1 MFELLPP
8 YIYAPIF
15 YNLILILVL
24 IKSFQLYN
32 ANRMSMWLLSL
43 FLIFFLGLRPID
55 GKYFID
61 TISYASIYEGM
72 KYTEDSVFVNDW
84 VFGNLMSIFAKSGFS
99 VHVFFLVVEALY
111 VFNYMLACRR
121 FFEQHGY
128 LAFLMVVSSFSFYS
142 YGINTIRAGLAA
154 SFVLLAMSYVNSSKI
169 KAAILAFIGVNVHT
183 SMWLPVGAVIFG
195 LFYKNSKHYF
205 YWWLLSIVISAVV
218 GKQLEL
224 FFATS
229 GFVGDDRFAGYLT
242 KTDTE
247 YKIGFRIDFLLY
259 SCVPVFAGYYY
270 IVKKKY
276 KDKIY
281 TMLYNSYLIA
291 NSFWILVIRANFS
304 DRFAYLSWFM
314 YPIVLIYPLLKE
326 RLVVNQRRTIVT
338 IMVLHALFTYL
349 MFLR

>member
-1 MFELLPP
+1 MELIPGSF
-8 YIYAPIF
+8 YAPIF
-15 YNLILILVL
+15 YNLAFLLVLFKCTSLYNPNKSMMWITAIFLIL
-24 IKSFQLYN
+24 
-32 ANRMSMWLLSL
+32 
-43 FLIFFLGLRPID
+43 FLGLRPID
-55 GKYFID
+55 GRYFTD
-61 TISYASIYEGM
+61 MATYSYIYESIKFGSQ
-72 KYTEDSVFVNDW
+72 SVFKEDW
-84 VFGNLMSIFAKSGFS
+84 LFDSLMSICAKLGFS
-99 VHVFFLVVEALY
+99 AHVFFLVVEALY
-111 VFNYMLACRR
+111 VFNYMFACRR

-128 LAFLMVVSSFSFYS
+128 LAFLMVLSSFSFYS
-142 YGINTIRAGLAA
+142 YGTNTIRAGLAA
-154 SFVLLAMSYVNSSKI
+154 SFVLLAMSYVDSSKI

-183 SMWLPVGAVIFG
+183 SMLLPVGAVILS

-229 GFVGDDRFAGYLT
+229 GLVDDDRFAGYLT
-242 KTDTE
+242 QTETE
-247 YKIGFRIDFLLY
+247 YKTGFRIDFILY

-281 TMLYNSYLIA
+281 AMLYNTYLIA

-314 YPIVLIYPLLKE
+314 YPLVLIYPLLKE
-326 RLVVNQRRTIVT
+326 RLVSNQRRTIVT

-349 MFLR
+349 MFLRK